1 MPMPRLH
8 FLLLAMALAFGP
20 TPALAE
26 PPADLGAYDEALS
39 QAVAAHREQRWLE
52 AHALFERAHQL
63 YPNARTLRGL
73 GISAFEA
80 GQHALALRDLE
91 AALVH
96 AERPLPPDLR
106 QSVEALAAHLRTR
119 VGVYVFRLA
128 PEGAELLID
137 GEAPLVSPRGE
148 VLLAEGPHRAVV
160 SLAGHV
166 TQTLELDA
174 HGGDRS
180 EMRVL
185 LVTSPPEAAVASGP
199 VQPALGAEP
208 RPSPAAVADRSDR
221 LWPPTRPP
229 RSVGVVGAVG
239 VASFLAAGALYIT
252 ARMRVSD
259 IGDECRDMPGNVCTE
274 TEAAKLER
282 EHGIP
287 RLERAMTA
295 TVLTGS
301 AMAVAG
307 AVLWV
312 VDAAQQRRARQ
323 KAAATAL
330 RFDVRGMALRF

>member
-1 MPMPRLH
+1 MPTPRLH
-8 FLLLAMALAFGP
+8 FLLLVVALAFGP
-20 TPALAE
+20 TFAAAE
-26 PPADLGAYDEALS
+26 PPADLSAYDEALR
-39 QAVAAHREQRWLE
+39 QAVDAHREQRWLE

-91 AALVH
+91 AALQH
-96 AERPLPPDLR
+96 SERPLPPDLR
-106 QSVEALAAHLRTR
+106 QSVEALASHLRTR

-128 PEGAELLID
+128 PEGAELRID
-137 GEAPLVSPRGE
+137 GDAPLVSPRGE
-148 VLLAEGPHRAVV
+148 VLLAEGRHRAVV

-180 EMRVL
+180 EMRVQ
-185 LVTSPPEAAVASGP
+185 LVPESLQVAPRSVPPP
-199 VQPALGAEP
+199 PAPRLEP
-208 RPSPAAVADRSDR
+208 RPSPAAAADRPDR

-239 VASFLAAGALYIT
+239 VASFLTAGALYVT
-252 ARMRVSD
+252 ARLRVKD
-259 IGDECRDMPGNVCTE
+259 IGDECRRMMGEVCTE
-274 TEAAKLER
+274 TEAAQLER

-287 RLERAMTA
+287 RLERAITA

-301 AMAVAG
+301 ALAVAG